1 MTCFIER
8 NCPICEKPI
17 QTNRG
22 VIPDINPENISNNI
36 DHYWR
41 GFHKEKVFFDYRRCC
56 CGILFCEK
64 YFSNEQL
71 SKLYSNMSDNVH
83 SGDIETDLYTK
94 DFYIQS
100 ILNNLKKEKPV
111 SILELGSDNGS
122 LLKKLQGKIPI
133 KNIVAVEPNVKMHTK
148 LEQIVDNVYSDL
160 SDVPE
165 SDKFDLI
172 ICIHV
177 LDHIPDINNLI
188 NSLYLKLNNSGYLF
202 GVVHDE
208 SSFLAKI
215 LGNRWPAYC
224 LQHPQ
229 LFNKRTIKKIFE
241 KHNFTEIKTYKTVNV
256 FKFGYLLEQLVL
268 ALFKI
273 KINLPNLFNVYLKLG
288 NIGFFFKK

>member
-1 MTCFIER
+1 MSFIER
-8 NCPICEKPI
+8 DCPICEKPI
-17 QTNRG
+17 ESKKG
-22 VIPDINPENISNNI
+22 IIPDINPDNILNNI
-36 DHYWR
+36 DYYWR
-41 GFHKEKVFFDYRRCC
+41 GFHKEKVFFNYSRCC
-56 CGILFCEK
+56 CGVLYCKK

-94 DFYIQS
+94 DSYIKS
-100 ILNNLKKEKPV
+100 ILNNLKKEKPI

-122 LLKKLQGKIPI
+122 LLKKLQTKIPI
-133 KNIVAVEPNVKMHTK
+133 KKIVAVEPNVKMHAK
-148 LEQIVDNVYSDL
+148 LEKIADNVYSDL

-165 SDKFDLI
+165 LDKFDLI

-177 LDHIPDINNLI
+177 LDHIPDINKLI

-208 SSFLAKI
+208 SSLLAKI

-229 LFNKRTIKKIFE
+229 LFNERTIKKMFE
-241 KHNFTEIKTYKTVNV
+241 KHNLTEIKTYKTINV
-256 FKFGYLLEQLVL
+256 FKFGYLLEQLLL
-268 ALFKI
+268 AFFKI
-273 KINLPNLFNVYLKLG
+273 KINLPNLFNVHLKLG
-288 NIGFFFKK
+288 NIGFFFRK